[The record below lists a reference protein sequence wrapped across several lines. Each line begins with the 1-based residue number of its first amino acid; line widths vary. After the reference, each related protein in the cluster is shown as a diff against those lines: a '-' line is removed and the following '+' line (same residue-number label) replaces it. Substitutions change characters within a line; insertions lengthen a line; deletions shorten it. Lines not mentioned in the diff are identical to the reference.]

1 MTRQLGLILQGRDLA
16 HLEVRVLLLVDL
28 EYFNEFSSD
37 GGDGIDTLLALDII
51 FTFGRLIG
59 YLLLTPLVILLEVHA
74 RPVEVVLRHSLV
86 RLRDIKLQL
95 LLSTAEDVSGSFART
110 FEATA

>member
-1 MTRQLGLILQGRDLA
+1 MST
-16 HLEVRVLLLVDL
+16 VRKKLFD
-28 EYFNEFSSD
+28 EFSSD

-59 YLLLTPLVILLEVHA
+59 YLLLTPLVVLLEVHA

-86 RLRDIKLQL
+86 RLRDVESQL
-95 LLSTAEDVSGSFART
+95 LLRAAEDVSRGFPRT